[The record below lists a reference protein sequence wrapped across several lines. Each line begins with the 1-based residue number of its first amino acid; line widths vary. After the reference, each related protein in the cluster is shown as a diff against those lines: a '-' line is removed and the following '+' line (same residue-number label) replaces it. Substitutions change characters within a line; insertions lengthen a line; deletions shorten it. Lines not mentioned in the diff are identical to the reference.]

1 MGSRHYLSIVNAERG
16 KIATSE
22 VIRPKQL
29 REIKKRKTTT
39 TTTTTTH
46 GSYMQEIE
54 KSNIDELSV

>member
-39 TTTTTTH
+39 H